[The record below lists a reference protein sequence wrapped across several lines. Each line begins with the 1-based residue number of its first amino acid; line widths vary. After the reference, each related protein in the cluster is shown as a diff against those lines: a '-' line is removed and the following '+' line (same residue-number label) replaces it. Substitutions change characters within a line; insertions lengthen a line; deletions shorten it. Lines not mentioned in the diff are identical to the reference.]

1 MDTVQTIVQTENPN
15 IMCPTLQKGKPH
27 RTTFLFGLRSLVAL
41 KVGRLRCQ
49 ICAAELLSHA
59 HWQENVSAD
68 PEPLAVRRIRFQLA
82 MYKGVDRKN
91 TRDLIHLET
100 GKIRKNDQE
109 L

>member
-41 KVGRLRCQ
+41 KVGRLRCL
-49 ICAAELLSHA
+49 CAAELLSHA

-82 MYKGVDRKN
+82 KEKGLDRKN

-100 GKIRKNDQE
+100 GKIWKNDQE